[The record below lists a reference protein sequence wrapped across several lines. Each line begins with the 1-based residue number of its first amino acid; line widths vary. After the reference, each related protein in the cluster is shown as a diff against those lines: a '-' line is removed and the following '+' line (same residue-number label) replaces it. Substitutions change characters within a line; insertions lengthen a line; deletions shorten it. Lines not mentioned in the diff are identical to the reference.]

1 MNYYLCTCIAVRTYN
16 KKNNSV
22 EAEGHSVG
30 AGSNFFLKKKLFW
43 GKPCDVDHKIFLY
56 VLN

>member
-1 MNYYLCTCIAVRTYN
+1 MNYYLCTCITVRTFN

-22 EAEGHSVG
+22 EAEGHWVG
-30 AGSNFFLKKKLFW
+30 AGSNFFFFKLFW
-43 GKPCDVDHKIFLY
+43 GKPCDVDHKTFLC

>member
-22 EAEGHSVG
+22 EAEGHWVG
-30 AGSNFFLKKKLFW
+30 AGSNFF
-43 GKPCDVDHKIFLY
+43 FLNSSGGNP
-56 VLN
+56 VMLIIKHSCVF